1 MELFVIARF
10 HARAGQDEAVA
21 ALMREQLQPVRAEPG
36 CLRILAFRS
45 TRDPNLFFLHS
56 RWVDE
61 TAFEVHADFP
71 HTVRFLERVQQLID
85 HPLDIARVR
94 PLG

>member
-1 MELFVIARF
+1 MDLFVIARF

-21 ALMREQLQPVRAEPG
+21 AVMREQLQPVRAEPG
-36 CLRILAFRS
+36 CPKLDAVRS
-45 TRDPNLFFLHS
+45 TRDPNLFFFLS

-61 TAFEVHADFP
+61 AAFDIHAGLR
-71 HTVRFLERVQQLID
+71 HTLRFLERVQQLID